1 MSLQK
6 FAVVCLIAC
15 FGILVHAAEALAQ
28 SRSLQDVMKD
38 MGRSLSGIARPV
50 NQGTAGA
57 NELALAQKLVQ
68 LVGEATLTP
77 PRGLAGAGLAR
88 YQELMS
94 ELNLAAIELEAAL
107 AASDMPRAQAAV
119 RLLGSIRGTGH
130 GEFKE

>member
-6 FAVVCLIAC
+6 FTVVCLIAS
-15 FGILVHAAEALAQ
+15 FGILVHAAGALAQ

-68 LVGEATLTP
+68 LVGEASITP
-77 PRGLAGAGLAR
+77 PAGLAGAGLAR
-88 YQELMS
+88 YQQLMG

-107 AASDMPRAQAAV
+107 AASDLPRAQAAV

>member
-6 FAVVCLIAC
+6 FVVICLVAS
-15 FGILVHAAEALAQ
+15 FGILVHATTVLAQ

-57 NELALAQKLVQ
+57 NELALAKKLVQ
-68 LVGEATLTP
+68 LVCEASITP
-77 PRGLAGAGLAR
+77 PAGLECAGLAR